1 MTATRTASTLRRL
14 AGTVLVVGVIAGC
27 GGGTGSTP
35 SAAPT
40 TAPTTTAPATT
51 APGTSAP
58 GTAAPATSAPAT
70 SMPGGD
76 QADALSLKMADTALG
91 SILVDGRGMTLY
103 MYTKD
108 SANISVCEGQCLVNW
123 PPLLGRPTAGGGVD
137 DSKLGSFTR
146 ADGRAQATY
155 NGWPLYYWIRDT
167 KPGDTTGQDVQG
179 VWYVLGRDGEPIK

>member
-58 GTAAPATSAPAT
+58 AT

-76 QADALSLKMADTALG
+76 QAAALSLKMADTSLG

-108 SANISVCEGQCLVNW
+108 SANTSVCEGQCLVNW
-123 PPLLGRPTAGGGVD
+123 PPLLGKPTAGGGVD

-146 ADGRAQATY
+146 GDGRVQATY
-155 NGWPLYYWIRDT
+155 NGWPLYYWIRDA
-167 KPGDTTGQDVQG
+167 KPGDTTGQNVQG
-179 VWYVLGRDGEPIK
+179 VWYVLGRDGDPIK